1 MSSPMISTQFRTVVS
16 PIISTVFDGLYDQY
30 PLIYPMLFNVK
41 DGTPRNQHIEPLL
54 TGFGAAVEFGNGE
67 PISYDQGQELYTA
80 NYLYQTFGLAFAI
93 TKEMQED
100 GDAINFAK
108 LYAEHLAR
116 SMRFTEETNA
126 ANVYNRGFNS
136 SFVGGDGV
144 SLFNAA
150 HPTLVGNQSN
160 VLATP
165 AALSQTSLE
174 QMLIQI
180 SQAKDSN
187 GKPIKL
193 KAQKL
198 AVAPSNQM
206 TAEVILKTVG
216 RTGTANNDLNPI
228 KSMGAIDSDAVDN
241 PYFTSNTAWFVTTN
255 APQGLQFMWRT
266 RTDRQS
272 SDDFETKSVK
282 NSARAR
288 YKAYFTDWRGG
299 YGTPGQ

>member
-16 PIISTVFDGLYDQY
+16 PIISTVFDGLYDEY
-30 PLIYPMLFNVK
+30 PLIYPMLFKVK

-67 PISYDQGQELYTA
+67 PISYDQGQELFTA

-116 SMRFTEETNA
+116 SMLFTEETNA

-136 SFVGGDGV
+136 SYVGGDGV

-174 QMLIQI
+174 QILIQI
-180 SQAKDSN
+180 TQAKDSN

-198 AVAPSNQM
+198 AIAPSNLM

-228 KSMGAIDSDAVDN
+228 KSMGAIDTDAVN
-241 PYFTSNTAWFVTTN
+241 NVYFTSNTAWFVTTD
-255 APQGLQFMWRT
+255 APQGLQFLWRT

-288 YKAYFTDWRGG
+288 YKAYWTDFRGG
-299 YGTPGQ
+299 FGTPGV